1 MISDDRIDG
10 ALREFLAV
18 RAADTAG
25 LPTVEDLVRGIQ
37 RDVAPTRRA
46 RQPSLAWIA
55 VAAILLLM
63 AWGAFVFAGAALR
76 TDEPVRGAGPTNG
89 WIAFS
94 TQPGTVQVGSTD
106 YDEGGD
112 IYLVRPGVDE
122 RLIVSRGEDKTWN
135 VCPLFS
141 PDGSKLVYGERDSGG
156 SALVILS
163 VTTDGSVTGR
173 SRLAV
178 PAGAAAP
185 CPGWW
190 SEDGSVVGYL
200 QFESS
205 SYVENPAPSLDF
217 RGVDGATP
225 TDVPD
230 APTAERLLAARDESG
245 LLLSPL
251 GDRITEADDRLVV
264 IRRDGSRNEIFGT
277 VSVGYSIPAWS
288 PDGRQFLV
296 MSDGGR
302 GFAMTA
308 FSTDRPGSE
317 IVVFSALVNGVR
329 SFPGRGDVSWQ
340 AVYP

>member
-1 MISDDRIDG
+1 MISDERIDR
-10 ALREFLAV
+10 ALRRFLV
-18 RAADTAG
+18 LRAADTAG
-25 LPTVEDLVRGIQ
+25 MPTVDELVRGI
-37 RDVAPTRRA
+37 RGDAAPVRRTQ
-46 RQPSLAWIA
+46 QPLLVWIA
-55 VAAILLLM
+55 IAASMLLV

-76 TDEPVRGAGPTNG
+76 TDEPDRGGEPTNG

-94 TQPGTVQVGSTD
+94 TQPGTVQVGATD

-112 IYLVRPGVDE
+112 IYLVRPGVEE

-141 PDGSKLVYGERDSGG
+141 PDGTKLVYGERGSGG

-163 VTTDGSVTGR
+163 VTPDGSVTAR
-173 SRLAV
+173 SRLDV
-178 PAGAAAP
+178 PVAAAAP
-185 CPGWW
+185 CPSWW
-190 SEDGSVVGYL
+190 SEDGRVVGYL

-205 SYVENPAPSLDF
+205 TDVENPAPSLHF

-225 TDVPD
+225 TDVAD
-230 APTAERLLAARDESG
+230 APPAERLLAARDESG
-245 LLLSPL
+245 PLISLL
-251 GDRITEADDRLVV
+251 GDRITEANDGLVV
-264 IRRDGSRNEIFGT
+264 IRRDGSRHEIAGT

-302 GFAMTA
+302 GFTMTA

-317 IVVFSALVNGVR
+317 ILVYSALVNGVR
-329 SFPGRGDVSWQ
+329 SFPGRGDASWQ